1 VRIEELK
8 REVALRKQAYER
20 RVGQKEA
27 LEEQLREIDEMLA
40 RKDERQRILEEAN
53 QILQATSEQARD
65 LARKSVEA
73 IVTEA
78 LRAVFGDTENIR
90 AKIAFHEVR
99 QKPEAE
105 LLVVTDTPDGEVEA
119 PPEDAN
125 GGGVVDVV
133 TLATRLAEIELYAD
147 PPLQGAIWLDE
158 PTRNISSPEY
168 RQAVAQF
175 LADYTRRFGRQMI
188 VVTQHQETVYAAD
201 KAFTVQMVDG
211 VSKVE
216 EIDQLA
222 EVAG

>member
-1 VRIEELK
+1 MELEELK
-8 REVALRKQAYER
+8 NRLTIRKRIYER
-20 RVGQKEA
+20 RMGQKEA
-27 LEEQLREIDEMLA
+27 LEDQLKEIDEVLSL
-40 RKDERQRILEEAN
+40 KEERQKVLEEAN

-78 LRAVFGDTENIR
+78 LRAVFGDAENIK
-90 AKIAFHEVR
+90 AKITFQEVR

-105 LLVVTDTPDGEVEA
+105 LLVVTDTPEGEVEA
-119 PPEDAN
+119 PPEDSN

-147 PPLQGAIWLDE
+147 PQLQGTIWLDE

-175 LADYTRRFGRQMI
+175 LADYSRRFGRQMVI
-188 VVTQHQETVYAAD
+188 VTQHHETVYASD

-211 VSKVE
+211 VSQVE
-216 EIDQLA
+216 ELDA
-222 EVAG
+222 ATGVDG

>member
-1 VRIEELK
+1 MRLDELRK
-8 REVALRKQAYER
+8 ELSMRKQAYER
-20 RVGQKEA
+20 RMGQKEV
-27 LEEQLREIDEMLA
+27 LEDQLKEIDETLFL
-40 RKDERQRILEEAN
+40 KEERQKVLEEAN

-65 LARKSVEA
+65 LARKSVES

-78 LRAVFGDTENIR
+78 LRAVFGEAENIR
-90 AKIAFHEVR
+90 AKITFQEVR

-105 LLVVTDTPDGEVEA
+105 LLVVTDTPEGEVEA
-119 PPEDAN
+119 PPEDSN

-147 PPLQGAIWLDE
+147 PPLQGTIWLDE

-175 LADYTRRFGRQMI
+175 LADYSRRFGRQMVI
-188 VVTQHQETVYAAD
+188 VTQHHETVYASD

-216 EIDQLA
+216 EID
-222 EVAG
+222 VSTGVDG